1 MSIDLSIT
9 KNQAGNDI
17 YELIK
22 KLFPICRCITGNGVR
37 ESLKII
43 KEVISELEIHEVPSG
58 TQVFDWTVPK
68 EWNIRDAFI
77 KNSKGEKI
85 VDFKKSNLNVVHY
98 SVPIHKN
105 ISLKELKDHLYT
117 LPDQPDLVPYKTSF
131 YNEAWGFCMPHNK
144 YLKLEEDEY
153 EVYIDSTLEEGSLT
167 YGELFLK
174 GNSEKEILFS
184 SYICHPSMCNDN
196 LSGMCLLAFVA
207 KSLLNLKTK
216 YSYRFLFIPE
226 TIGAITWLS
235 LNENKLSNIQCGLIA
250 TCLGDSGPSTY
261 KKTKAGNALM
271 DKAVEK
277 VLVDCGESFEVVDFS
292 PIGSDER
299 QFSSPGFNIPVGN
312 LTRTPYCEFPEYHT
326 SADNLDFV
334 DPDSLQN
341 TYEKYMKTIFVCEK
355 NDTYLNLYPK
365 GEPQLGRRGL
375 CRTIGGLPRND
386 STQSAIVWVLN
397 LSDGTHSLLDI
408 AIRAKLRFEDVLQ
421 AASSLMNANLIKK
434 LD

>member
-58 TQVFDWTVPK
+58 AQVFDWIVPK

-131 YNEAWGFCMPHNK
+131 YNEVWGFCMPHNK

-196 LSGMCLLAFVA
+196 LSGVCLLAFVA
-207 KSLLNLKTK
+207 KNLLNLKTK
-216 YSYRFLFIPE
+216 YSYRFLFMPE

-261 KKTKAGNALM
+261 KKTKAGNALI

-277 VLVDCGESFEVVDFS
+277 VLFDCGQPFEVVDFS

-355 NDTYLNLYPK
+355 NDTYLNLNPK

-375 CRTIGGLPRND
+375 CRTLGGLPRND
-386 STQSAIVWVLN
+386 SIQSAIVWVLN

-408 AIRAKLRFEDVLQ
+408 AIRSKLRFEDVLQ
-421 AASSLMNANLIKK
+421 AAYSLMNANLIKK